1 MEKVI
6 NKNQLNKKNKSEKS
20 LANAP
25 AKKKIGFISA
35 IMIVIGS
42 SVGAGIFFKSSTV
55 LENSGSNLYWAIF
68 CWVVAAFAV
77 ICMALALIEISSAR
91 NDNLS
96 MIGWCKTFNGKYIYK
111 GCKYFMT
118 FIYMPF
124 TFFFMPFYV
133 ILSFQDALTGFGL
146 NNNFN
151 TANDWAIWMVIAL
164 AISSWFIFASGLSSK
179 VANIQN
185 WIITCFKFFP
195 LVVVAILGFVLA
207 GQPIKDSSNNI
218 VGGVNNVSSIDWWE
232 SSSTNLF
239 QLTPVFGIF
248 GGIAAIFF
256 AFDGFYVTAGLQTD
270 MKEPKKTPLA
280 ISIGLVVVTVIY
292 LIIAISMSLGT
303 PGGSFYGFQSWLEAN
318 NVLWI
323 FGVVNILIAFGVL
336 GIINGFSMWSSRFI
350 EDLIKEGELSIPR
363 KYLAQL
369 NTNRPIVGTI
379 YAYLISVPVIILF
392 SVIGG
397 LAYFP
402 SPSYSD
408 NGVSLYD
415 GPGYYST
422 IRLIS
427 FADLMATWTSL
438 FAFTFIALA
447 IFGGLRN
454 RKTQKIKTAKFKYFL
469 FSGWVSL
476 IIVGLSLLFSVAQPF
491 VDLGLIVSNGINE
504 SNYTEYIGTI
514 ILCVLLIIF
523 ALVCFVP
530 IWIEQFFAL
539 KKIKKLQFLKQ
550 AINQCQIVVK
560 LKINSNNSKTF
571 ANLISK
577 EFNVDFKT
585 ALQISRLPWNLALNN
600 LESFNNHPNVKT
612 LDESINIVQKNL
624 EYFKVNTKNLKKI
637 AN

>member
-1 MEKVI
+1 MEQVT
-6 NKNQLNKKNKSEKS
+6 NKNQLNKQNKSEKS

-55 LENSGSNLYWAIF
+55 LQDSGSNLYWAIF

-151 TANDWAIWMVIAL
+151 TPNDWAIWMAIAL
-164 AISSWFIFASGLSSK
+164 AISSWFIFSSGLSSK
-179 VANIQN
+179 AANIQN
-185 WIITCFKFFP
+185 WIITCFKFIP
-195 LVVVAILGFVLA
+195 LVIVAILGFVLA
-207 GQPIKDSSNNI
+207 GQPIKDSAGNVI
-218 VGGVNNVSSIDWWE
+218 GGVNNVNPINWWDK
-232 SSSTNLF
+232 SSTNLF

-270 MKEPKKTPLA
+270 MKEPRKTPVA
-280 ISIGLVVVTVIY
+280 ISIGLIIVTVIY
-292 LIIAISMSLGT
+292 LVIAISMSLGSA
-303 PGGSFYGFQSWLEAN
+303 GGSFYDFQNWLAAN

-323 FGVVNILIAFGVL
+323 FGVANIFIAFGVL
-336 GIINGFSMWSSRFI
+336 GIINGFSMWASRFI
-350 EDLIKEGELSIPR
+350 EDLIKEGELSVPR
-363 KYLAQL
+363 RYLAKL
-369 NTNRPIVGTI
+369 NGNRPIVGTI

-415 GPGYYST
+415 GPGYNSM
-422 IRLIS
+422 IRLLS

-438 FAFTFIALA
+438 FAFAFIALA

-454 RKTQKIKTAKFKYFL
+454 RKTQKIKTVKFKYFV
-469 FSGWVSL
+469 FSAWASL
-476 IIVGLSLLFSVAQPF
+476 IIVGLSLIFSVAQPF
-491 VDLGLIVSNGINE
+491 VDLGLIVSNSINDD
-504 SNYTEYIGTI
+504 NYTEYVGTI

-523 ALVCFVP
+523 ALICFVP

-539 KKIKKLQFLKQ
+539 KKIKKLKSLKQ
-550 AINQCQIVVK
+550 AVNQSQIVIK
-560 LKINSNNSKTF
+560 LKMNSNDSKTF
-571 ANLISK
+571 VNFLSK
-577 EFNVDFKT
+577 DFGIDLKT
-585 ALQISRLPWNLALNN
+585 ALQISKLPWNLALKDIDD
-600 LESFNNHPNVKT
+600 FNNHPNVKT
-612 LDESINIVQKNL
+612 LDQSINIVQKNL
-624 EYFKVNTKNLKKI
+624 DYFSLKTKTTK
-637 AN
+637 

>member
-1 MEKVI
+1 MEQVTV
-6 NKNQLNKKNKSEKS
+6 NNQLNKSEKS

-25 AKKKIGFISA
+25 VKKKIGFISA

-111 GCKYFMT
+111 ACKYFMT

-151 TANDWAIWMVIAL
+151 TPNDWAIWMVIAL
-164 AISSWFIFASGLSSK
+164 AISSWFIFSSGLSSK
-179 VANIQN
+179 AANIQN
-185 WIITCFKFFP
+185 WIITCFKFIP
-195 LVVVAILGFVLA
+195 LVIVAILGFVLA
-207 GQPIKDSSNNI
+207 GQPIKDSSGNI
-218 VGGVNNVSSIDWWE
+218 VGGINNVTSIDWWDK
-232 SSSTNLF
+232 SSTNLF

-270 MKEPKKTPLA
+270 MKEPRKTPLA
-280 ISIGLVVVTVIY
+280 ISIGLIIVTVIY
-292 LIIAISMSLGT
+292 LVIAISMSLGSA
-303 PGGSFYGFQSWLEAN
+303 GGSFYDFQNWLAVN

-323 FGVVNILIAFGVL
+323 FGVANIFIAFGVL
-336 GIINGFSMWSSRFI
+336 GIINGFSMWTSRFI

-363 KYLAQL
+363 KYLTKL
-369 NTNRPIVGTI
+369 NSNRPVIGTI

-402 SPSYSD
+402 SSSYSD
-408 NGVSLYD
+408 NGISLYD
-415 GPGYYST
+415 GQGYNSM
-422 IRLIS
+422 IRLLS

-438 FAFTFIALA
+438 FAFAFIALA

-454 RKTQKIKTAKFKYFL
+454 RKTQKVKTIKFKYFV
-469 FSGWVSL
+469 FSAWASL
-476 IIVGLSLLFSVAQPF
+476 IIVGLSLIFSVVQPF
-491 VDLGLIVSNGINE
+491 INLGLIVANSVNDD
-504 SNYTEYIGTI
+504 NYTEYVGTI
-514 ILCVLLIIF
+514 ILCVLLVVF
-523 ALVCFVP
+523 ALICFVS

-539 KKIKKLQFLKQ
+539 KKIKKLEHLKQ
-550 AINQCQIVVK
+550 AVSQLQIVIK
-560 LKINSNNSKTF
+560 LKMNSNDSKTF
-571 ANLISK
+571 VNSISK
-577 EFNVDFKT
+577 NLGVDSKA
-585 ALQISRLPWNLALNN
+585 ALQISKLPWSLALNN
-600 LESFNNHPNVKT
+600 IESFNNHPNVKT
-612 LDESINIVQKNL
+612 IDESINLVNKNL
-624 EYFKVNTKNLKKI
+624 EYFNIKTKTLKKSI
-637 AN
+637 LN